1 MPPIA
6 KFKREEIVDC
16 ALKIV
21 ESRGGDALT
30 ARSLGEMLGSSPRPI
45 FTIFQSMEEV
55 FQEVMKKAY
64 GIYRDYL
71 NQGLKEEYPFK
82 GAGKAYIRFAGEHPK
97 LFQLLFMSE
106 ADKVPDIRQ
115 VLHVI
120 EEEYERV
127 LGSITSTFHID
138 DKIAEKLYQHL
149 WIYSHGIAVLIATK
163 VCKFSEEE
171 ISNMLTEVFI
181 GLLTSLKNKG
191 E

>member
-6 KFKREEIVDC
+6 KFKKEEIVDC

-21 ESRGGDALT
+21 EKKGKDALT
-30 ARSLGEMLGSSPRPI
+30 ARSLGEALGSSPRPI

-55 FQEVMKKAY
+55 FGEVMKKAY
-64 GIYRDYL
+64 SIYREYL

-82 GAGKAYIRFAGEHPK
+82 GAGKAYISFAGEHPK

-106 ADKVPDIRQ
+106 GDKIPDIRQ
-115 VLHVI
+115 VLHVV
-120 EEEYERV
+120 EEEYDRV
-127 LGSITSTFHID
+127 LASITNTFHID
-138 DKIAEKLYQHL
+138 EKIAEKLYQHL

-163 VCKFSEEE
+163 VCKFTKEEV
-171 ISNMLTEVFI
+171 SNMLTEVFI